1 MKSSARVSGEPA
13 KKAPLRRG
21 FEVPSSSLRTTR
33 WFAVS
38 SCGARLSDSN
48 ESAQRTGTSRHHE
61 HLNFAAETCGADA
74 PASIVRPA
82 CSSTRHIVPDSYNKL
97 GAAVTRARVDPQISL
112 WYVLSAS
119 RSFCASLPRSP
130 TRQKSETVV
139 RTVFSS
145 ANCTHSKGK
154 YHVAICRQ
162 SRGNYAPP
170 WGELLTAA
178 LQRDR
183 RTAKRTPLPSGRLAA
198 DASPPWN
205 SAISRTI

>member
-1 MKSSARVSGEPA
+1 MKSSALVPLDERIARRGSRQ

-82 CSSTRHIVPDSYNKL
+82 CSSTRHIVPDNYNKL
-97 GAAVTRARVDPQISL
+97 GAAVTRARVDPQVSVGMSFQFRAASAHHQCLEHPPGKRRKRLFGRYFPRLI
-112 WYVLSAS
+112 VLIPKKNTMSQFVDN
-119 RSFCASLPRSP
+119 RGLNTPGICAQG
-130 TRQKSETVV
+130 T
-139 RTVFSS
+139 
-145 ANCTHSKGK
+145 G
-154 YHVAICRQ
+154 
-162 SRGNYAPP
+162 
-170 WGELLTAA
+170 
-178 LQRDR
+178 
-183 RTAKRTPLPSGRLAA
+183 
-198 DASPPWN
+198 
-205 SAISRTI
+205 

>member
-1 MKSSARVSGEPA
+1 MVGGTGIEPVA
-13 KKAPLRRG
+13 PTKKAPLRRG
-21 FEVPSSSLRTTR
+21 FKVPSSSLRTTR

-38 SCGARLSDSN
+38 LCGARLPDSN

-74 PASIVRPA
+74 PASIARPA

-112 WYVLSAS
+112 WNVLSAS

-130 TRQKSETVV
+130 TRQKSETIV

-145 ANCTHSKGK
+145 PNCTDSKAK

-162 SRGNYAPP
+162 ARGNYGPA
-170 WGELLTAA
+170 
-178 LQRDR
+178 
-183 RTAKRTPLPSGRLAA
+183 
-198 DASPPWN
+198 
-205 SAISRTI
+205 

>member
-1 MKSSARVSGEPA
+1 MVTFGNSHVNEKLRRRAAGRAHRSSGEPA

-97 GAAVTRARVDPQISL
+97 GAAVTRARVDPQVSVGMSFQLRAASAHHCLDHPPGKSRKLLFGRYFRHLI
-112 WYVLSAS
+112 VLIPNKNTMSQFVDN
-119 RSFCASLPRSP
+119 RGETMPRHG
-130 TRQKSETVV
+130 V
-139 RTVFSS
+139 
-145 ANCTHSKGK
+145 NC
-154 YHVAICRQ
+154 
-162 SRGNYAPP
+162 
-170 WGELLTAA
+170 
-178 LQRDR
+178 
-183 RTAKRTPLPSGRLAA
+183 
-198 DASPPWN
+198 
-205 SAISRTI
+205 